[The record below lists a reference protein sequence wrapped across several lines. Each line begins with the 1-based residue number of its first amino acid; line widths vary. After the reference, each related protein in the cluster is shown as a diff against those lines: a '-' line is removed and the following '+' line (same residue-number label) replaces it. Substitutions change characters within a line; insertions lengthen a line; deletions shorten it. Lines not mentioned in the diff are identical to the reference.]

1 MHRLRIATRKS
12 KLALWQAQH
21 AADLMRRVRP
31 GLQVELVPLSTQG
44 DQFLD
49 APLSKIGGKGLF
61 IKELERALL
70 DGDADIAVHSMK
82 DVPAELPE
90 GLVLP
95 AVLPRPDPRA
105 ALVSNR
111 HGSLTSLPAGSIVG
125 SSSLRR
131 QCMIRHNFPE
141 LELRFLRGNVQT
153 RLARLDDGEYDA
165 IVLAAAGLKRLGLDE
180 RIREAIAPE
189 LCLPAVGQGSIGIEC
204 RADDDEVQA
213 VLAEV
218 NDPPTW
224 IRTQA
229 ERAFN
234 FRMEGSCA
242 VPLAAYAE
250 LDGNRLRVRGM
261 VGDPEGRRVL
271 TGERQGEAAE
281 AASLGDELARELLE
295 RGGREILDE
304 LFARG

>member
-95 AVLPRPDPRA
+95 AVLPRHDPRDA
-105 ALVSNR
+105 FVSNR
-111 HGSLTSLPAGSIVG
+111 HGSLASLPAGSIVG